1 MTNMMIIK
9 TMNRIAQ
16 LTIALSVLFCTVS
29 CNDKIEADF
38 PAAQDYITVTSQVG
52 PMVKAGYEASDLPS
66 TFYMSITGIQSP
78 FNGTMTRTSTS
89 SNTYSF
95 PTGQN
100 PTWGTDANVA
110 NVYVKA
116 VASGSDTY
124 YNRSNGTVTVPTDQ
138 SSANNVKTADMLG
151 ASTDDGIVISD
162 NNVNITFSHLMS
174 KMLLK
179 YTKPSSVTVNSIQL
193 VNICTK
199 GTYSYTN
206 MAHSYASTPATGTIT
221 MYHSNNS
228 AEAIF
233 FPYDPKNDTSTL
245 QLSVSIKINN
255 QNKTITCPITLKDD
269 AKFEPGKCYM
279 MNVAISGTTLNA
291 AEVEIVGWDSANTG
305 IQVAGE
311 RVLWIGTSIPAGS
324 LETGVRSYPYLV
336 DDAMNCEVIN
346 NAVGG
351 SLVLKYTDADP
362 KVLIEQVTKKGNNE
376 YDANGN
382 PTKLGWDD
390 PTSALHC
397 LLGGLS
403 RKREEAE
410 EYRPYLTT
418 ISGGDAAWVEKWINA
433 IKDLSYETL
442 ILPYI
447 DGSEG
452 YPQCTTII
460 LDHGYNDRNCM
471 FYEAGAYSNPDEQA
485 LLFRGYGFLL
495 GLKNGTIKYPDYIQF
510 IKDCNVKDS
519 NLSLE
524 RSYIYQMCTLIEK
537 IKAENPDVRIIIG
550 NYFTA
555 NNPVVAAA
563 WKGAIPDY
571 DKLIRVLCYNN
582 EAIAGICGL
591 DIVNVYKYLWMD
603 DAMFYEY
610 CPDLTHPFNPVALQ
624 AIADIYIRELDGV
637 IGSRVK

>member
-16 LTIALSVLFCTVS
+16 LTIALSVFFCTVS
-29 CNDKIEADF
+29 CNNKIEADF

-66 TFYMSITGIQSP
+66 TFYMSITGIQSA

-116 VASGSDTY
+116 VASGSNTY
-124 YNRSNGTVTVPTDQ
+124 YNRSNGTVNVPTDQ
-138 SSANNVKTADMLG
+138 SSANNVKTADILG
-151 ASTDDGIVISD
+151 ASTDDGIVIND

-206 MAHSYASTPATGTIT
+206 MAHSYALTPTTGTIT

-233 FPYDPKNDTSTL
+233 FPYDPKNVTSTL

-305 IQVAGE
+305 IQVPGE

-351 SLVLKYTDADP
+351 SLVLKY
-362 KVLIEQVTKKGNNE
+362 KGARDLVINNTVKGSNVVQ
-376 YDANGN
+376 NGN
-382 PTKLGWDD
+382 VIKYGWDD
-390 PTSALHC
+390 PNSSLHLLCGGLCQTHEEVEDTYLSALQ
-397 LLGGLS
+397 
-403 RKREEAE
+403 
-410 EYRPYLTT
+410 T
-418 ISGGDAAWVEKWINA
+418 ISGGDNQWVTKWIE
-433 IKDLSYETL
+433 KLKSLSYMSL

-452 YPQCTTII
+452 YPQCSTII
-460 LDHGYNDRNCM
+460 LDHGYNDRDCM
-471 FYEAGAYSNPDEQA
+471 FFEAGAYSNPEEQA
-485 LLFRGYGFLL
+485 LLFRGYSFLI
-495 GLKNGTIKYPDYIQF
+495 GLKNKQITYEQYVDF
-510 IKDCNVKDS
+510 INSVTPQNENVC
-519 NLSLE
+519 LE
-524 RSYIYQMCTLIEK
+524 RSYIYEMYNLIK
-537 IKAENPDVRIIIG
+537 KLQAVNPDVKIIIG
-550 NYFTA
+550 NYFTG
-555 NNPVVAAA
+555 NNPVIAAG
-563 WKGAIPDY
+563 WEGLIPDY
-571 DKLIRVLCYNN
+571 DKLIRVICYNN
-582 EAIAGICGL
+582 EAIAGMCDL

-603 DAMFYEY
+603 DATFYTY
-610 CPDLTHPFNPVALQ
+610 CPDGVHPFNPVALQ